1 MATDFYLSLPSN
13 ASMKVH
19 PDNTLAHYITDL
31 PQRISVSGEWECG
44 LAEIQYPH
52 TWYNV
57 REGDTW
63 FYLNERNPVGRT
75 PSTKI
80 EAEYYR
86 SPNVLLDHVN
96 KALKPALPECNGY
109 HFRILSIGCPSVVQR
124 EIHACTPTRARSHT
138 VSHRYFD
145 TQKKDRR

>member
-1 MATDFYLSLPSN
+1 MATDLYLTLPSN

-57 REGDTW
+57 REDDTW
-63 FYLNERNPVGRT
+63 FYLNERTPVGLT

-80 EAEYYR
+80 EAGYYR

-96 KALKPALPECNGY
+96 KALK
-109 HFRILSIGCPSVVQR
+109 RMWI
-124 EIHACTPTRARSHT
+124 
-138 VSHRYFD
+138 
-145 TQKKDRR
+145 RRGLN